1 MTQAAIDYATSLR
14 KTETPKELLQQV
26 KDVLE
31 AVPQVRSEFED
42 PTVSIEKKHLIID
55 RVFPKEIRDFL
66 KILCDNMDFGLFDEI
81 CTAYD
86 ELGRKPEAK
95 ENQAQLIYVTAP
107 TDEQLE
113 GIKAFLAKEFH
124 NPDMELTLKEDKS
137 IKSGFVLRV
146 GTREFDWSEKGRI
159 EQLEN
164 RIAKAVNSSRNT
176 TFSEESIVSILK
188 SSIDDFELEAKDK
201 EIGVVNWVGYGIANV
216 DGIDHAFYGEIVVF
230 DCGVKGMVQDVRRDE
245 IGVILFGR
253 DTDIKEGTR
262 VIRTGKMAG
271 IPVGEAFE
279 GRIIDALGA
288 PLDGQGDIES
298 VGFRPIEFPAPSIVD
313 RKSVT
318 VPMETGIL
326 SIDSMFPIGR
336 GQRELIIGDRQTGKT
351 SIAMDTILN
360 QKGKDVVCI
369 YVAIGQKASTIA
381 KLVNTLKKNDA
392 MSYTIIVSATAS
404 DPAPLQYIAPYSGT
418 ALAEYFMYQG
428 KDVLIVYDDL
438 SKHAVAYRAIS
449 LLLERSPGR
458 EAYPGDVFYLHSRL
472 LERSSRLT
480 PEAGGGS
487 ITALPIIETQAGDV
501 SAYIPTNVISI
512 TDGQI
517 FLESELFFA
526 GQRPA
531 VNVGLSVSRVGGAA
545 QTKAMKKAAGSIRID
560 LAQYREMEVFTQ
572 FSSDLDESTKK
583 QLAHGKALMELLKQP
598 LGHPMSMAEQVIT
611 LVAAN
616 AHVFSDL
623 EAAQVKPFQ
632 KEMLADFN
640 MNHTDIINQLET
652 TKSLSDDIKDSIVKA
667 AESFKAVK
675 MPKSVESETMTE

>member
-201 EIGVVNWVGYGIANV
+201 EIGVVNWVGDGIANV

-262 VIRTGKMAG
+262 VIRT
-271 IPVGEAFE
+271 
-279 GRIIDALGA
+279 R
-288 PLDGQGDIES
+288 
-298 VGFRPIEFPAPSIVD
+298 
-313 RKSVT
+313 
-318 VPMETGIL
+318 
-326 SIDSMFPIGR
+326 
-336 GQRELIIGDRQTGKT
+336 
-351 SIAMDTILN
+351 
-360 QKGKDVVCI
+360 C
-369 YVAIGQKASTIA
+369 
-381 KLVNTLKKNDA
+381 
-392 MSYTIIVSATAS
+392 
-404 DPAPLQYIAPYSGT
+404 
-418 ALAEYFMYQG
+418 
-428 KDVLIVYDDL
+428 
-438 SKHAVAYRAIS
+438 
-449 LLLERSPGR
+449 
-458 EAYPGDVFYLHSRL
+458 
-472 LERSSRLT
+472 
-480 PEAGGGS
+480 
-487 ITALPIIETQAGDV
+487 
-501 SAYIPTNVISI
+501 
-512 TDGQI
+512 
-517 FLESELFFA
+517 
-526 GQRPA
+526 
-531 VNVGLSVSRVGGAA
+531 
-545 QTKAMKKAAGSIRID
+545 
-560 LAQYREMEVFTQ
+560 
-572 FSSDLDESTKK
+572 
-583 QLAHGKALMELLKQP
+583 
-598 LGHPMSMAEQVIT
+598 
-611 LVAAN
+611 
-616 AHVFSDL
+616 
-623 EAAQVKPFQ
+623 
-632 KEMLADFN
+632 
-640 MNHTDIINQLET
+640 T
-652 TKSLSDDIKDSIVKA
+652 T
-667 AESFKAVK
+667 
-675 MPKSVESETMTE
+675 